1 MLVVIFPKPGGYV
14 LKTFSSGVCE
24 LWLTKVNIG
33 FQIKNTLEDFFRRQ
47 KILTIKQKIPQKSLS
62 CCLEC
67 FKVETFH
74 RFNCGSPF
82 NFKKVLKNKNNL
94 LSKNIK
100 CSIFILQQQCLS
112 LIIIK
117 FQNVFFYSSQYIC
130 DFFL

>member
-1 MLVVIFPKPGGYV
+1 MIFPKPGGYV
-14 LKTFSSGVCE
+14 FKTFSSGACE
-24 LWLTKVNIG
+24 LWVTKVNIG
-33 FQIKNTLEDFFRRQ
+33 FQIENTLKDFFRRP
-47 KILTIKQKIPQKSLS
+47 KILTIKQKTPQESLS

-100 CSIFILQQQCLS
+100 CSILILQQQCLS
-112 LIIIK
+112 LIIK
-117 FQNVFFYSSQYIC
+117 KNSNMFVFYSLYLWI
-130 DFFL
+130 FFSKTL